1 MTATN
6 GGFVHESE
14 TNAVTAPIVG
24 LVDNPTVS
32 SGITPTIKWDYTTI
46 DEGDPK
52 QFRVCVFESGTRNI
66 IYTSD
71 ALALDA
77 NEHTLPDDIV
87 IIGEKYTIAVMAEDT
102 IYKEDFGSNNQIAQ
116 SRSGMYVEYTPY
128 SQIPGMTDQV
138 YMPMVSVDLNPND
151 NYGAVFE
158 FDICVNSNDMYFL
171 DPWISIG
178 YDFKVGEGDPLFSS
192 VLLPDI
198 GDGFFDLYYLI
209 DDEWVYQ
216 TKIEGGTEYFF
227 GAEGVE
233 MFRISGVEESLG
245 LDPQDATAFVTGIRF
260 NGEGHFTGGMTPI
273 LQWDAKPKSMP
284 WIPLLL
290 FND

>member
-1 MTATN
+1 
-6 GGFVHESE
+6 
-14 TNAVTAPIVG
+14 
-24 LVDNPTVS
+24 
-32 SGITPTIKWDYTTI
+32 
-46 DEGDPK
+46 
-52 QFRVCVFESGTRNI
+52 
-66 IYTSD
+66 
-71 ALALDA
+71 
-77 NEHTLPDDIV
+77 
-87 IIGEKYTIAVMAEDT
+87 
-102 IYKEDFGSNNQIAQ
+102 
-116 SRSGMYVEYTPY
+116 
-128 SQIPGMTDQV
+128 
-138 YMPMVSVDLNPND
+138 
-151 NYGAVFE
+151 
-158 FDICVNSNDMYFL
+158 MYFL